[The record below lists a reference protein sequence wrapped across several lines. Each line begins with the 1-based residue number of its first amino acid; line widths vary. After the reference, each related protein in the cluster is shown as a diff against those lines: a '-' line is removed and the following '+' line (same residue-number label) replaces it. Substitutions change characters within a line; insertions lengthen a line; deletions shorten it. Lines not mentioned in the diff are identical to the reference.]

1 MNKSVTF
8 LLTSL
13 LMVLGLSAC
22 DSSTQTSSVESS
34 TGAPE
39 HSMTDQAETA
49 STEAAMPA
57 TLADILAAQPDDV
70 VARYAYRNPEQ
81 TLNFFGIEPGM
92 TVVEALP
99 GGGWYSKLLLPYLGS
114 DGELIG
120 ANYPVSMYELFG
132 WSEERLAKAAS
143 WTTDWPITAKG
154 WVEGDTANVSAFVL
168 GDLAEEQKG
177 TADAVLLIRALHNL
191 ARFEADHGHLSAA
204 LGNVFDVLKPGG
216 IVGVVQHAAPDSADD
231 AWANGS
237 RGYLKQAFVIEQM
250 QAAGFE
256 YVSASDINA
265 NPQDLPGAE
274 DSVWRLPPTLAGSK
288 DDAERAAAMQAI
300 GESNRMTLKF
310 MKPTA

>member
-13 LMVLGLSAC
+13 LVTLGLTGC
-22 DSSTQTSSVESS
+22 DSNMQTSGAES
-34 TGAPE
+34 TANAPE
-39 HSMTDQAETA
+39 QSMTNQ
-49 STEAAMPA
+49 SEAATSMAA
-57 TLADILAAQPDDV
+57 TPTPLAGILAAQPEEV

-81 TLNFFGIEPGM
+81 TLNFFGIQPGM

-114 DGELIG
+114 EGELIG
-120 ANYPVSMYELFG
+120 ANYPVGMYELFG
-132 WSEERLAKAAS
+132 WSEERLAKVAT
-143 WTTDWPITAKG
+143 WKTDWPATAQG
-154 WVEGDTANVSAFVL
+154 WVEGDAAKVSAFVL

-191 ARFEADHGHLSAA
+191 ARFEADHGYLSAA
-204 LGNVFDVLKPGG
+204 LSNVFDVLKPGG
-216 IVGVVQHAAPDSADD
+216 TVGVVQHAAPDAADD

-237 RGYLKQAFVIEQM
+237 RGYLKQSFVIEQM

-288 DDAERAAAMQAI
+288 DDAERAAAMRAI

-310 MKPTA
+310 VKPAA